1 VIPIALSYRII
12 KNSANVSQEEKLLQ
26 TVDAAAFVERMAV
39 VEEVVEEQGTDPCIL
54 LEDSI
59 RKELEEETEKA
70 RQAILDQAYSDM
82 EVLKEAARLESA
94 ERGYQEGFRKGYEKG
109 LAETEEMRS
118 DALDRIGSAEKAVK
132 AYIEESEERILK
144 LSVRI
149 AEKIVHQTLDSH
161 AEGIMLLARPILQ
174 EYGKTEKVIL
184 SCHPEN
190 VDFVRE
196 RLVEIEKYC
205 PNAHI
210 LILED
215 KSLEQN
221 GLVIENEDQ
230 IADLQ
235 VRKQLERFLDLAGR

>member
-1 VIPIALSYRII
+1 MIPIALSYRII
-12 KNSANVSQEEKLLQ
+12 KNSANVNQEKLLQ

-39 VEEVVEEQGTDPCIL
+39 VEEVEEENETDPCIL
-54 LEDSI
+54 LEDRI
-59 RKELEEETEKA
+59 RRELEEETEKA
-70 RQAILDQAYSDM
+70 RQAILDQAHEDM
-82 EVLKEAARLESA
+82 EVQKEAARLESA
-94 ERGYQEGFRKGYEKG
+94 ERGYQEGFQKGYEEG

-118 DALDRIGSAEKAVK
+118 SALDRIGSAEKAVK
-132 AYIEESEERILK
+132 AYIEENEERILR

-161 AEGIMLLARPILQ
+161 AEGVMLLARPILQ

-196 RLVEIEKYC
+196 RLGEIEKYC

>member
-1 VIPIALSYRII
+1 LSYRII
-12 KNSANVSQEEKLLQ
+12 KNSANVNQEKLLQ
-26 TVDAAAFVERMAV
+26 TVDAVAFVERMAV
-39 VEEVVEEQGTDPCIL
+39 VEEVGEENETDPCIL
-54 LEDSI
+54 LEDRI

-70 RQAILDQAYSDM
+70 RQAILDKAHEDM

-94 ERGYQEGFRKGYEKG
+94 ECGYREGYRKGYEEG
-109 LAETEEMRS
+109 LEETEEMRS
-118 DALDRIGSAEKAVK
+118 DALERIGSAEKAVK
-132 AYIEESEERILK
+132 AYIEESEERILR

-161 AEGIMLLARPILQ
+161 EEGVMLLARPILQ

-184 SCHPEN
+184 SCHPER

-196 RLVEIEKYC
+196 HLGEIEKYC

-215 KSLEQN
+215 KHLEQN

-235 VRKQLERFLDLAGR
+235 VRKQLERFLDLAAR

>member
-1 VIPIALSYRII
+1 MIPIALSYRII
-12 KNSANVSQEEKLLQ
+12 KNSASVSPEGKLLQ
-26 TVDAAAFVERMAV
+26 TVDAAAFVERMTV
-39 VEEVVEEQGTDPCIL
+39 VEEVEEAEETDPCIL
-54 LEDSI
+54 LEDRI

-70 RQAILDQAYSDM
+70 RQAIVDRAHVDM

-94 ERGYQEGFRKGYEKG
+94 ERGYREGFQKGYEEG
-109 LAETEEMRS
+109 LEETKEMRS
-118 DALDRIGSAEKAVK
+118 CALERIGSAEKAVK
-132 AYIEESEERILK
+132 AYVDENEERILR

-149 AEKIVHQTLDSH
+149 AEKVLHQTLDSH

-174 EYGKTEKVIL
+174 AYGKTEKVIL
-184 SCHPEN
+184 SCHPDN
-190 VDFVRE
+190 VGFLRE
-196 RLVEIEKYC
+196 HLGEIEKYC

-221 GLVIENEDQ
+221 GLIIENEDQ
-230 IADLQ
+230 ITDLQ